1 MKTGALKADG
11 SGFVY
16 RGSLKYS
23 RSAGGVLSL
32 VGAEIPSRMLPPP
45 GGPCFEVKDHLGSV
59 VYEIAAASGDY
70 ADGAR
75 RGMRLVIIFF
85 LF

>member
-32 VGAEIPSRMLPPP
+32 VGAEIPSGMLTP

-59 VYEIAAASGDY
+59 VYEIATASGDY

>member
-1 MKTGALKADG
+1 M
-11 SGFVY
+11 
-16 RGSLKYS
+16 
-23 RSAGGVLSL
+23 SAGGVLNL
-32 VGAEIPSRMLPPP
+32 VGAEIPSGMLTP

-59 VYEIAAASGDY
+59 VYEIAAARGDY

-85 LF
+85 